1 MAAQEFFLIKL
12 KSFFSI
18 SLKAKKKKST
28 HDLEKKEGETNH
40 KIQKAILVTSTTT
53 PTLFFS
59 SHIHNQLQYQGQ
71 GGDQRS

>member
-1 MAAQEFFLIKL
+1 MAAQEFFPIKL

-18 SLKAKKKKST
+18 SLKAKKKST
-28 HDLEKKEGETNH
+28 HDLGKKEEETNH

-53 PTLFFS
+53 PTLSFS